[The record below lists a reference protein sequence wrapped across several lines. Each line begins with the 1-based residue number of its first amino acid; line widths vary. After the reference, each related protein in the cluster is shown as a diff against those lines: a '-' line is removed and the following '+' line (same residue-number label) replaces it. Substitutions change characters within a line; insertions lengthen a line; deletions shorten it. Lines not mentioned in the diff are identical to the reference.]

1 MNEVKT
7 PKKPF
12 IYYLI
17 IAATIMILLNT
28 LVFPNVLKH
37 QVKEVGYNVFMQ
49 MTNNQEIGSVNI
61 TDSEIFFNKQRQF
74 ADVQN
79 RRDQRPGT
87 GRPSVQSRCNFFH
100 GDHRRNVSDR
110 LSSARLCT
118 TNSLFLLHLA
128 DGFPKR

>member
-61 TDSEIFFNKQRQF
+61 TDSEIFFTNKDNSQMYK
-74 ADVQN
+74 
-79 RRDQRPGT
+79 T
-87 GRPSVQSRCNFFH
+87 GVINDPELV
-100 GDHRRNVSDR
+100 DR
-110 LSSARLCT
+110 LYKAGATFPRRSQKKCLRSFIFCSAMYCQ
-118 TNSLFLLHLA
+118 SLFLLHLA